1 MAIPPNIIELI
12 NRAIKD
18 GKVSDTERGIIVETA
33 KREGISEQ
41 EIYTYINFALSHNP
55 PKGIIAKP
63 QEASSSKTKYE
74 NSDSS
79 GISPKIVLIIFLGV
93 FWALLKIVSMLNKIE
108 PRQASTKTTETAHS
122 TSSSIFDYRYSTGE
136 FYDKLSL
143 KPSQPI
149 ATLLP
154 LSQETAELIFDNRQ
168 ENPKK
173 RLKVYLIES
182 QNPKL
187 EIEMYPF
194 YEGKSKAS
202 MYRLTITDPYGYSID
217 GLPYFDFKAHYEFN
231 MLDMIKS
238 TDFLVEETENKK
250 EEILLLLKYL
260 ESSSDNLRYSLKA
273 LN

>member
-1 MAIPPNIIELI
+1 MVIPPNIIELI

-41 EIYTYINFALSHNP
+41 EINTYINFALSQNP

-79 GISPKIVLIIFLGV
+79 GISPKIVLIIIICV
-93 FWALLKIVSMLNKIE
+93 FWALLLFKSNKSE
-108 PRQASTKTTETAHS
+108 PRQASPKTTETTHS

-136 FYDKLSL
+136 FYDTLSL

-168 ENPKK
+168 QNPEKA
-173 RLKVYLIES
+173 LKVYLIES